1 VLFGLLQG
9 TLDILV
15 LQALAGGT
23 NHGYGVARWI
33 HERTDD
39 TLVIE
44 DGALYTALHRLEKAG
59 LLRSEWGRSESNR
72 RAKFY
77 VLTARGR
84 RVLREQT
91 DAWHRT
97 AGALFKVLGP
107 RPRRASS

>member
-15 LQALAGGT
+15 LQALSQGT

-33 HERTDD
+33 HEQTDD

-44 DGALYTALHRLEKAG
+44 DGALYTALHRLEKGG

-77 VLTARGR
+77 ALTAKGR

-91 DAWHRT
+91 DTWHRT
-97 AGALFKVLGP
+97 ANALFKVLGP
-107 RPRRASS
+107 RTRKASS